1 MEMLIC
7 ISVGVLFSVGLY
19 LLLQGSVIKA
29 VLGLAVISQAANLV
43 IFVVGGLTI
52 GAVPII
58 NSKTQT
64 ESVADPL
71 VQALVL
77 TAIVIGFGLSA
88 FLLTLA
94 YKIHREV
101 GSDDLNDMRNLR
113 G

>member
-7 ISVGVLFSVGLY
+7 ISVGVLFSAGLY
-19 LLLQGSVIKA
+19 LLLQGSVIKT
-29 VLGLAVISQAANLV
+29 VLGLGVISQAANLV
-43 IFVVGGLTI
+43 IFIVGGLTV
-52 GAVPII
+52 GSVPII
-58 NSKTQT
+58 TGKTEA

-94 YKIHREV
+94 YKIHKEV

>member
-7 ISVGVLFSVGLY
+7 ISVGILFSAGLY
-19 LLLQGSVIKA
+19 LLLQGSVIK
-29 VLGLAVISQAANLV
+29 VVFGLAVISQAANLV
-43 IFVVGGLTI
+43 IFVVGGLTPN
-52 GAVPII
+52 AVPII
-58 NSKTQT
+58 TSKTQT

-71 VQALVL
+71 VQEL

-94 YKIHREV
+94 YKIHKEV
-101 GSDDLNDMRNLR
+101 GSDDLSDMRNLR

>member
-7 ISVGVLFSVGLY
+7 ISVGILFSAGLY
-19 LLLQGSVIKA
+19 LLLQGSVIK
-29 VLGLAVISQAANLV
+29 VVFGLAVISQAANLV
-43 IFVVGGLTI
+43 IFVVGGLTPN
-52 GAVPII
+52 AVPII
-58 NSKTQT
+58 TGKTQT

-94 YKIHREV
+94 YKIHKEV
-101 GSDDLNDMRNLR
+101 GSDDLSDMRNLR